1 MAHSQAA
8 AGVPDRFIRKHMYLD
23 FTGHKR
29 NRNGMEPFTKE
40 IVPSFLSIREQGLNM
55 IDATQLHQL
64 GSSVAATAEPIQ
76 IAS

>member
-1 MAHSQAA
+1 MHAP
-8 AGVPDRFIRKHMYLD
+8 VD
-23 FTGHKR
+23 
-29 NRNGMEPFTKE
+29 E
-40 IVPSFLSIREQGLNM
+40 ILPGFNTVRDHGLNM